1 MDYVLIICMK
11 KYEIAYHNYAEAKRA
26 HQVQNII
33 YSNPAINILRS
44 VKTTAHDQSNNIQWY
59 NDISFNVLCTEL
71 TIELPENCIC
81 LNQSE
86 FFMYIINS
94 LTVGF

>member
-44 VKTTAHDQSNNIQWY
+44 VKTTAHDQSNNIQ
-59 NDISFNVLCTEL
+59 
-71 TIELPENCIC
+71 
-81 LNQSE
+81 
-86 FFMYIINS
+86 
-94 LTVGF
+94 